1 MSGPRRRP
9 RAREYGHA
17 RGTGMVLAINL
28 AESLLSLGRWDEAA
42 EVIEHA
48 LELSP
53 PPGPRA
59 ALLQLAGELALAR
72 GDLPRAAESA
82 AASRDALAGCGYQD
96 QYHLP
101 LARLE
106 IELHLAQDRARGRG
120 AAPGRRGPQQP

>member
-1 MSGPRRRP
+1 
-9 RAREYGHA
+9 
-17 RGTGMVLAINL
+17 MVLAIDL

-59 ALLQLAGELALAR
+59 ALLQLPGELALAR

-106 IELHLAQDRARGRG
+106 IELHLRCKN
-120 AAPGRRGPQQP
+120 GPPHSAFTQLVGVRLWSSHR